1 MNNIVILGNL
11 VKLIEHWGSLEDGIP
26 EFIYS
31 DYTKAKENVIMAMG
45 YNEAISDSKKITV
58 CDKCLMASC
67 YKGIFMCDESR
78 SAGTVEKTVKK
89 LKELMLENSCYWEAN
104 Q

>member
-11 VKLIEHWGSLEDGIP
+11 VKLIEHWGGLEDGIP

-31 DYTKAKENVIMAMG
+31 EYIKAKDAVAMAMG
-45 YNEAISDSKKITV
+45 YNETISDSEKITV
-58 CDKCLMASC
+58 CDKCLKASC
-67 YKGIFMCDESR
+67 LKGIFLCDESR
-78 SAGTVEKTVKK
+78 SVGTVEKTVKE
-89 LKELMLENSCYWEAN
+89 LKKLMLENSCYWEGN